1 MSGASLGTGDNGAV
15 LPRQGIPKLFWK
27 ILITASAAGGAFLLT
42 VLLNGDDNNIW
53 QWVASIVLGS
63 ATLIVQYLVDFGERL
78 EVVENSQRRHI
89 DDMKQSLANHHAEMR
104 TAVDQSFAKINEATE
119 LFSKVDGSV
128 LRSEEVTRLVKAYTQ
143 VGDEAPGIVKSFAEE
158 ELKRLAELM
167 EDLIS
172 GRADSSFENHEWLID
187 LALCV
192 KKTLYAT
199 STTVD
204 RDFWSSEPAKR
215 YLIAQEKAIK
225 TRGVEVRR
233 LFLVDEPDEV
243 TDVLRQICQRQRRYG
258 IDARI
263 GVQSQLDPGGTVMD
277 FIIFDGELCY
287 ETRPDHHVRP
297 DMTMLRMKREHVED
311 RISQF
316 DELWAATE
324 PEPEPQ
330 PDAGRTAPRRLRRVA
345 E

>member
-1 MSGASLGTGDNGAV
+1 MSGASLGTGDNHAV
-15 LPRQGIPKLFWK
+15 VPRQGIPKLFWK

-42 VLLNGDDNNIW
+42 ILLNGDNNDIW

-78 EVVENSQRRHI
+78 EVVEESQRRHI

-104 TAVDQSFAKINEATE
+104 AAVDQSFAKINEATE

-143 VGDEAPGIVKSFAEE
+143 VGDEAPGIVKSFAEA

-167 EDLIS
+167 EELIS
-172 GRADSSFENHEWLID
+172 GRADSGFENHEWLID

-215 YLIAQEKAIK
+215 YLTAQEKAIR
-225 TRGVEVRR
+225 TRGVEIRR
-233 LFLVDEPDEV
+233 LFLVDEPEQV
-243 TDVLRQICQRQRRYG
+243 TDALRQLCERQVRQG

-263 GVQSQLDPGGTVMD
+263 GVLSQLDPGATVTD
-277 FIIFDGELCY
+277 FIVFDGELCY
-287 ETRPDHHVRP
+287 ETRPDNHVRP
-297 DMTMLRMKREHVED
+297 EMTMLRMKPEHVED
-311 RISQF
+311 RVSQF
-316 DELWAATE
+316 SELWAATE
-324 PEPEPQ
+324 PEPEPE
-330 PDAGRTAPRRLRRVA
+330 AGIARRRLRRVA

>member
-1 MSGASLGTGDNGAV
+1 MSGASLGAGQNGSV
-15 LPRQGIPKLFWK
+15 RQRLGIPKLFLK
-27 ILITASAAGGAFLLT
+27 IVITASAAGAGFFVSMLLH
-42 VLLNGDDNNIW
+42 GDNNNIW
-53 QWVASIVLGS
+53 QWVASIVFGS

-78 EVVENSQRRHI
+78 EVVEKSQRQHN
-89 DDMKQSLANHHAEMR
+89 DDMKQTLNNHHSEMR
-104 TAVDQSFAKINEATE
+104 EAVEKSFAKINEATE

-143 VGDEAPGIVKSFAEE
+143 VGDESPGIVKSFAEE

-187 LALCV
+187 LATCV

-215 YLIAQEKAIK
+215 YLSAQEKAIK

-233 LFLVDEPDEV
+233 LFLVDEPEQV
-243 TDVLRQICQRQRRYG
+243 TEALEQLCVRQRRYG

-287 ETRPDHHVRP
+287 ETRPDNHVRP
-297 DMTMLRMKREHVED
+297 DMTMLRMKQEHVED
-311 RISQF
+311 RVNQF
-316 DELWAATE
+316 NELWAATE
-324 PEPEPQ
+324 PEHEPEPEQ
-330 PDAGRTAPRRLRRVA
+330 GSVRRRLRRVA

>member
-1 MSGASLGTGDNGAV
+1 MSGASLGSGDNGARV
-15 LPRQGIPKLFWK
+15 QRQGIPKLFWK

-42 VLLNGDDNNIW
+42 ILLNGDNNDIW

-78 EVVENSQRRHI
+78 EVVEESQRRHI

-204 RDFWSSEPAKR
+204 RDFWASEPAKR
-215 YLIAQEKAIK
+215 YLSAQEKAIK

-233 LFLVDEPDEV
+233 LFLVDEPEEV
-243 TDVLRQICQRQRRYG
+243 TEALEQLCARQRRYG

-277 FIIFDGELCY
+277 FIIFDGELSY
-287 ETRPDHHVRP
+287 ETRPDNHVRP
-297 DMTMLRMKREHVED
+297 DMTMLRMKHEHVED
-311 RISQF
+311 RVNLF
-316 DELWAATE
+316 NELWAATE
-324 PEPEPQ
+324 PDHEPEPEL
-330 PDAGRTAPRRLRRVA
+330 GSVRRRLRRVA